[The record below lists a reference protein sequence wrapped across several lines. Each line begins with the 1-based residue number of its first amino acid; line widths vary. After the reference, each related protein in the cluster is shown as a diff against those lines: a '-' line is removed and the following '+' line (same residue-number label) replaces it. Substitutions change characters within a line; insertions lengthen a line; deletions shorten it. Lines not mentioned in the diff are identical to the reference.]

1 MVSKGR
7 KVDYNTGLTP
17 QATIATI
24 EVGRNSQ
31 ALGRKYVGNKNRT
44 SGDAVRSAKKKKKI
58 RVLFF

>member
-1 MVSKGR
+1 MVPKGR

-44 SGDAVRSAKKKKKI
+44 SGDAVRSAKKKKKKE
-58 RVLFF
+58 FF